1 MKRGYSGDFNSLLPP
16 LDKKKKATDRG
27 RRYLKGTVSVGC
39 APHRCKANPPPG
51 ESAAALT
58 AWYKCVCVCVAAQIN
73 CTNALLV
80 RRQLVYFGAFW
91 TDVLSTVR
99 ESVQLSEASLAAEEE
114 DVLVFGTTSLER
126 APNALGKHLYI
137 NWFDIFLSCVV

>member
-16 LDKKKKATDRG
+16 LDKKRKRQIEAEDI
-27 RRYLKGTVSVGC
+27 LKGLWVL
-39 APHRCKANPPPG
+39 
-51 ESAAALT
+51 AALHT
-58 AWYKCVCVCVAAQIN
+58 AVRQTLHPVSLQQHWQRDTSVCVCVCVAAQIN

-80 RRQLVYFGAFW
+80 RRQLVYFAAFW

-114 DVLVFGTTSLER
+114 DVLVFGTTSLETCSQR
-126 APNALGKHLYI
+126 FRKTFIHQLVWH
-137 NWFDIFLSCVV
+137 FS